1 MNLFSASVI
10 IWMRVKRAADE
21 EQPDGPCH
29 FWERVVL
36 IRADGPDSALQKATE
51 FGVREAAT
59 NSVDLTDE
67 QGNPSELVFMGVR
80 KLREVQ
86 SDTLVS
92 EVRTEIAEISASEM
106 EVANSDDLIKITRGD
121 AVMVEYID

>member
-1 MNLFSASVI
+1 MSLFSASVI
-10 IWMRVKRAADE
+10 IWMRVKRAPDE
-21 EQPDGPCH
+21 ETADGPCH

-36 IRADGPDSALQKATE
+36 IRADDPDSALQKATE
-51 FGVREAAT
+51 FGTGEAAT

-92 EVRTEIAEISASEM
+92 EVRTDVAEISASEM
-106 EVANSDDLIKITRGD
+106 EVANSDDLIKLARGD
-121 AVMVEYID
+121 AVMVQYVD